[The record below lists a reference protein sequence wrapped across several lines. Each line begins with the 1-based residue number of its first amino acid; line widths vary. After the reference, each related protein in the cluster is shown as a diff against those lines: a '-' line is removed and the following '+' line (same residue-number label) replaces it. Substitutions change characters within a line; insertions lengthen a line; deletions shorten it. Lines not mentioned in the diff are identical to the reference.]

1 MAPDQSSRPTPRRR
15 VSHAALVCFAI
26 AAISFVASALG
37 FFVNQALT
45 GSLAI
50 SGTAAVGLIYLAMGL
65 LNLGHE
71 ADVVEVIVSTS
82 ADARIEK
89 PVPERRS
96 GTNSTPDVE
105 VQGARE
111 TEAVS
116 PPPGPAPSS
125 TAPPTLA

>member
-1 MAPDQSSRPTPRRR
+1 M
-15 VSHAALVCFAI
+15 VCFAI

-71 ADVVEVIVSTS
+71 TDLVEVIVSTKPEVR
-82 ADARIEK
+82 AEK
-89 PVPERRS
+89 PAPERRPATNPPS
-96 GTNSTPDVE
+96 GPEGPGTPE
-105 VQGARE
+105 SE
-111 TEAVS
+111 TASLPQEQ
-116 PPPGPAPSS
+116 APSP
-125 TAPPTLA
+125 TAPSTLA

>member
-1 MAPDQSSRPTPRRR
+1 MVPDPISQPSPRRR
-15 VSHAALVCFAI
+15 ISHAALVCFSI

-71 ADVVEVIVSTS
+71 TDFVEVIVRTKLDSRERV
-82 ADARIEK
+82 DPPE
-89 PVPERRS
+89 VERRHVADDS
-96 GTNSTPDVE
+96 EDPRGLLD
-105 VQGARE
+105 R
-111 TEAVS
+111 
-116 PPPGPAPSS
+116 PA
-125 TAPPTLA
+125 T